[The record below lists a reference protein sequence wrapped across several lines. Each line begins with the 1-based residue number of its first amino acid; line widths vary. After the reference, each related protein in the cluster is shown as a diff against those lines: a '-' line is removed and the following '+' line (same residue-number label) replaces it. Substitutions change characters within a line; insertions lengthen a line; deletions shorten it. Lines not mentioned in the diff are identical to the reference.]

1 VVLLWW
7 KENVLQ
13 CATAAVACCA
23 ALLMVQRSNE
33 LSCSPENKMEILEII
48 RNNVFGDTN
57 N

>member
-13 CATAAVACCA
+13 CATAAVACCSA
-23 ALLMVQRSNE
+23 SDGGATNYLV
-33 LSCSPENKMEILEII
+33 PENLMKILEILEII